1 MRELGMEARSCANG
15 LSEALAQS
23 DMSVRT
29 LVCGSLFLAGE
40 ALVELNA
47 LPWTGPIRFD
57 VSEQVSPKS

>member
-1 MRELGMEARSCANG
+1 
-15 LSEALAQS
+15 
-23 DMSVRT
+23 MSVRT